1 MIRDSF
7 VIRTINTVHAVDNGG
22 HQIYGEVNINDF
34 PVRIQIDSG
43 ATVNVIPKRYIRDNH
58 VTPTSTVLQMWNKT
72 RVIPVGE
79 AKVELENPANNK
91 RYKVKFI
98 VVNDDSGLAPLLGSK
113 ASQRMNI
120 ITINMNNLKQVATVA
135 STSVL
140 DSFGDVFGDELGT
153 LPGVAHFEIDSC
165 VTPVVAATRRVP
177 VALREPLKS
186 ELNKLQTM
194 NVISQVEEPTD
205 WVSNVV
211 VAVRKTEI

>member
-1 MIRDSF
+1 
-7 VIRTINTVHAVDNGG
+7 
-22 HQIYGEVNINDF
+22 
-34 PVRIQIDSG
+34 
-43 ATVNVIPKRYIRDNH
+43 
-58 VTPTSTVLQMWNKT
+58 
-72 RVIPVGE
+72 
-79 AKVELENPANNK
+79 
-91 RYKVKFI
+91 
-98 VVNDDSGLAPLLGSK
+98 
-113 ASQRMNI
+113 MNI
-120 ITINMNNLKQVATVA
+120 ITINTNNQKQVATVA

-194 NVISQVEEPTD
+194 NVIAQVEEPTD

-211 VAVRKTEI
+211 IARKKKRRSENLHCPTCAEQGPEEGTIPATHPHCTTFFPNYRRHVSSPPSI